1 MFDPQYEAV
10 LRQINDELFLTHG
23 VDRAWLKSLWTPAV
37 RWTEVTEEG
46 FVGGPVMPDDY
57 DGSAKMTE
65 QLRANIAR
73 SAAAQNLVA
82 TNQKSSVIFVPLLD
96 KDPVT
101 GQLLDYRRPEEHMSE
116 IQSLKRLSYAVFCS
130 PQH

>member
-46 FVGGPVMPDDY
+46 FAGGPVMPDAY
-57 DGSAKMTE
+57 DGSAKMTA

-73 SAAAQNLVA
+73 SDRQRVVSGQSVSVRVHLGGPPHL
-82 TNQKSSVIFVPLLD
+82 QKTKTP
-96 KDPVT
+96 PHHT
-101 GQLLDYRRPEEHMSE
+101 P
-116 IQSLKRLSYAVFCS
+116 
-130 PQH
+130 